1 MRVFVVRGFPVA
13 VSLLHYDCY
22 DWTLFMMGNGGRL
35 GLDFSIPSLHSG
47 FWSAFYLMDLS
58 TGGGRCLVCFILAVN
73 FLTLRF

>member
-47 FWSAFYLMDLS
+47 FLVGVLS
-58 TGGGRCLVCFILAVN
+58 YGFVHRWWTASCVLYISS
-73 FLTLRF
+73 